1 MKTKEEQLVDIFN
14 NFLSTNDIENLTKN
28 LPKLLKSYAKNAK
41 RLDRILSQS
50 DNQQLQVLKL
60 KETLEDTNKKVKILL
75 DNAGEGFLYF
85 DNNMIVGS
93 EYSKEVFNIFKQDVS
108 NKDLTELLYDDISD
122 REFLKSTLIGI
133 LNDTPLR
140 QEILISLLQKEFV
153 INGKFIEV
161 QYKVIDDKTF
171 MMILKDITHER
182 ELAQKVKDEQQIL
195 KMVVEVVTTLEQF
208 IEIKDSYINLILFIN
223 DYKSLDKMAELKR
236 EIHTFKGLFAQKE
249 MLNIV
254 KELHQFETYIE
265 NSIKNNQLDE
275 AIKNITFKDMK
286 EWLDKDI
293 DILKNILGEDI
304 FSKANHIS
312 IDKNRLGKLQA
323 KIESFIK
330 EKKIVGD
337 GVDIVL
343 KDIEELKYNNV
354 GTLFRP
360 YEKLVE
366 QLSVR
371 LEKDVNPL
379 VLEGKEIYL
388 NNIYK
393 SFINS
398 LVHIFRNSLDHGI
411 EMPERRLELNK
422 DITGTIKCI
431 VTQDENNTTIKI
443 SDDGSGIDT
452 DKVKQKALQKGI
464 ISEDEAQKMSE
475 DDLIQLIFRDDFST
489 SENVTDL
496 SGRGVGLSSVLN
508 ELNKLGGELKV
519 QNKRFIGTK
528 FTFILPNS
536 TNSHSDKDLL
546 EKLAQR
552 TISYYSEN
560 LSISLEEDYTI
571 KTVDCID
578 IDEQAITIALTNDMA
593 GKVYMGISKAH
604 AIKLI
609 KEYLD
614 DDMSDEEIDE
624 LSIGNLAEILNI
636 TLGNILKDLNI
647 VQSGGSV
654 GIEPPETVLADTQ
667 ITKET
672 NSNILITKLKYQ
684 NEEITLGYFI

>member
-1 MKTKEEQLVDIFN
+1 VKTKEEQLVDIFN

-60 KETLEDTNKKVKILL
+60 KETLEDTNKKVKTLL

-208 IEIKDSYINLILFIN
+208 IEIKNSYINLILFIN

-254 KELHQFETYIE
+254 KELHQFETHII
-265 NSIKNNQLDE
+265 NTTKNNELDPV
-275 AIKNITFKDMK
+275 IKNITFNDMK

-293 DILKNILGEDI
+293 DILKDILGEDI